1 MAARGAVHAR
11 QGLRAQVSPHGARDA
26 GRYCDCLLAT
36 HAHMSRDEESKSHST
51 TSAAEPAMGADRKAR
66 SGRTDGRRAW
76 IHEMRLQGGRWRIE
90 YRAAKVYGREPM
102 RAGGWSRIWVWQ
114 GTGLR
119 RVCSMVCGE
128 SSAYSANGVEKLGDG
143 GQRHG
148 GELNMQE
155 LKHWRQS
162 RSYPTVDVGF
172 RRHCFRGGGKPEREL
187 LAGRMRRCEIREDPF
202 SGRIAMCRSQS
213 SPVDTAETHVGRA
226 RGARGLR
233 AEEERPG

>member
-1 MAARGAVHAR
+1 
-11 QGLRAQVSPHGARDA
+11 
-26 GRYCDCLLAT
+26 
-36 HAHMSRDEESKSHST
+36 MSRDEESKSHST
-51 TSAAEPAMGADRKAR
+51 TSVAEPAMGADRKAR

-90 YRAAKVYGREPM
+90 YRAAKV
-102 RAGGWSRIWVWQ
+102 WQ
-114 GTGLR
+114 GTGSR

-148 GELNMQE
+148 GELNVQE
-155 LKHWRQS
+155 LKHWGQS

-187 LAGRMRRCEIREDPF
+187 LAGRMRCCEI
-202 SGRIAMCRSQS
+202 RIAMCRSQS